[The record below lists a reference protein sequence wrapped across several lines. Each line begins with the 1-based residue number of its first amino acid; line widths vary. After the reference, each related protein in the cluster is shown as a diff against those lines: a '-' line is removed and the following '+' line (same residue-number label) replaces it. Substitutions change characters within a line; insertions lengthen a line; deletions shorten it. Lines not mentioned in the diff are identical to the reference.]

1 MLSKGCDEGHSL
13 LDSNH
18 TPYNL
23 DSLKGRVDGD
33 FFQAL
38 NNPPTHLHQH
48 ILRKV
53 DSSSFSGMGTEHL
66 LEAVVSRANSVSK
79 QISDDNVSCRTT
91 VTQISISS
99 IPTISPSSGQ
109 GESVKP
115 DGSVSTANSKKND
128 ETTKSNRKRLKP
140 GENPRPRPKDHQM
153 IQGSAKEAQEIVPK
167 GKKRTWTSRTYHQ
180 AHAVL
185 AECDKA
191 RCRSSSRREVA
202 FVGRTCAS
210 RF

>member
-1 MLSKGCDEGHSL
+1 
-13 LDSNH
+13 
-18 TPYNL
+18 
-23 DSLKGRVDGD
+23 
-33 FFQAL
+33 
-38 NNPPTHLHQH
+38 
-48 ILRKV
+48 
-53 DSSSFSGMGTEHL
+53 MGTEHL

-167 GKKRTWTSRTYHQ
+167 GTKRTWTSRTYHQ

-191 RCRSSSRREVA
+191 RCRRVHRLQIYYQNAASCMFESQGSRLCWENLCLPVRARTSNLGCGTGLKVPPT
-202 FVGRTCAS
+202 VGALPRIP
-210 RF
+210 RD

>member
-23 DSLKGRVDGD
+23 HSLKGRVDGD
-33 FFQAL
+33 FFPAL

-99 IPTISPSSGQ
+99 IPTIFPSSGQ
-109 GESVKP
+109 V
-115 DGSVSTANSKKND
+115 TI
-128 ETTKSNRKRLKP
+128 LKP

-153 IQGSAKEAQEIVPK
+153 IQGSAKEAQEIVPEGTK
-167 GKKRTWTSRTYHQ
+167 LISLIFTNDFDFFFGSQSMVCSIIVEDLNPPRQLLVEVIR
-180 AHAVL
+180 
-185 AECDKA
+185 A
-191 RCRSSSRREVA
+191 RFA
-202 FVGRTCAS
+202 LL
-210 RF
+210 